1 MTPEPASTL
10 AQPFEYIG
18 FQRDNLADYGFTL
31 NGQTT
36 QAAAELALAGALKTL
51 GMERFEPTERQL
63 SDWEN
68 AWTTIDKHPI
78 CLAQELVLKGI
89 PSEENRRALSGN
101 LGKASVETFKVE
113 DANLK
118 IEFGGG
124 GTNHVE
130 TKVIDR
136 RKR

>member
-1 MTPEPASTL
+1 
-10 AQPFEYIG
+10 
-18 FQRDNLADYGFTL
+18 
-31 NGQTT
+31 
-36 QAAAELALAGALKTL
+36 
-51 GMERFEPTERQL
+51 MERFEPTERQL